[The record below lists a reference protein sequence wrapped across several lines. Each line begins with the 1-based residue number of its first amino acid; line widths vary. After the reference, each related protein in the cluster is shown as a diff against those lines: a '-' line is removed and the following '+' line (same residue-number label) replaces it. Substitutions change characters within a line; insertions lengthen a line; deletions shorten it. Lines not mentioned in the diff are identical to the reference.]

1 MLAGGWMS
9 QFLSLWVS
17 ACGLSTEGNSGFLT
31 VGWLA
36 SHSECPKE
44 REQGG
49 SCNGLA
55 LEATCCNFCHIL
67 LVTQTHSDKI
77 WEGTIQKGKFWE
89 MESLGA
95 MLELTPIY
103 RH

>member
-1 MLAGGWMS
+1 MSLVGFKSVLITWLLALPRVNDS
-9 QFLSLWVS
+9 
-17 ACGLSTEGNSGFLT
+17 
-31 VGWLA
+31 
-36 SHSECPKE
+36 E